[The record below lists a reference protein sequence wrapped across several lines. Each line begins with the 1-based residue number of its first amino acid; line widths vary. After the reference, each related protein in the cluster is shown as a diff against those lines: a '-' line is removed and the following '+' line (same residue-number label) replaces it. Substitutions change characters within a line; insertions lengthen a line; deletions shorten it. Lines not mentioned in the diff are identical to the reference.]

1 MLTQESGKDVL
12 MYHLTEESFDI
23 EVLREKGA
31 VVVMFYERWCPK
43 CSMTKPIVEELE
55 KKYRGRIKFCE
66 VEVAENPRLAAAC
79 GADIVPAFLFVKGG
93 RGGGLHEGH
102 HRRENTGKKAE
113 GIALR
118 GSSFLFSSSIFKKSF
133 VYNPAG
139 MCYIEY
145 GKD

>member
-66 VEVAENPRLAAAC
+66 VEVAENPRLAVAC

-93 RGGGLHEGH
+93 AVEASMKGT
-102 HRRENTGKKAE
+102 TGEKILEKRLKE
-113 GIALR
+113 L
-118 GSSFLFSSSIFKKSF
+118 L
-133 VYNPAG
+133 
-139 MCYIEY
+139 
-145 GKD
+145 

>member
-93 RGGGLHEGH
+93 AVEASMKGTT
-102 HRRENTGKKAE
+102 RENTGKKAE